1 MPLSDKARSILTFA
15 AYHQL
20 ASGEIVRDV
29 VLEDGNGHRA
39 DPDGVTEMQDAG
51 LLTVEGAR
59 GRLTD
64 EGEAMLERTV
74 ESLRA
79 VG

>member
-1 MPLSDKARSILTFA
+1 MPLTDKARSILTFA

-29 VLEDGNGHRA
+29 VLEDGAGHRA
-39 DPDGVTEMQDAG
+39 DPDGVEEMVQAG
-51 LLTVEGAR
+51 FLTVENGR

-64 EGEAMLERTV
+64 EGEAMLEKTV
-74 ESLRA
+74 EALRG
-79 VG
+79 VN

>member
-39 DPDGVTEMQDAG
+39 DPDGVKEMQDAG

-64 EGEAMLERTV
+64 EGKAMLEKTV